1 MNIYIGNLS
10 YETAEQD
17 VRQAFE
23 GHGEVANV
31 SIISD
36 NHTGTSKGFG
46 FVEMPTSE
54 EANAA
59 IQALDGTEMN
69 GRTVKVS
76 EARPRT
82 ERPDR
87 NRSRY

>member
-1 MNIYIGNLS
+1 MNIYIGNMS
-10 YETAEQD
+10 HDTAEQD

-23 GHGEVANV
+23 GHGEVAGV
-31 SIISD
+31 SLISD
-36 NHTGTSKGFG
+36 KDSGTSKGFG
-46 FVEMPTSE
+46 FVEMPSKR
-54 EANAA
+54 EAEAA
-59 IQALDGTEMN
+59 IQALDETEMH
-69 GRTVKVS
+69 GRTIKVS

>member
-10 YETAEQD
+10 YDTAEQD
-17 VRQAFE
+17 IRQAFE
-23 GHGEVANV
+23 GHGEVTSV

-46 FVEMPTSE
+46 FIEMPTKQ
-54 EANAA
+54 EAEAA
-59 IQALDGTEMN
+59 IQALDGTEMH